1 MVATRAAYACG
12 DAWLD
17 QVLAYLLE
25 NAKFAKKYL
34 EEHLGNVAVR
44 VPDSTFAL
52 WLDFRRFGMNQSN
65 LVKTLICRGHIALSD
80 GVSFGDEGSGFMRM
94 NIGTPRAVLS
104 EGLERLAGAFSGA
117 SSDVHIAEPM
127 PADIKFV
134 KMHGLGNDFIYVD
147 CMDRALDN
155 LPELAVRMS
164 RRHVGVGAD
173 GIIAILP
180 SEAADCRMRIFN
192 ADGSEAQMCGN
203 GIRCVAKYIY
213 DNRIVRKQRLT
224 VETLSGIKTVEVHAG
239 LDDLTDTVTV
249 DMGLP
254 RTAPAEVPVLF
265 EGDSMV
271 EQPVAT
277 SSGDVAVTAIPW
289 ATPTA

>member
-1 MVATRAAYACG
+1 MLFRSGIVSAWTVVKSARLREPFFNWLSASEFNAPPIAAMEATRAAYACG

-117 SSDVHIAEPM
+117 SSDVHIAE
-127 PADIKFV
+127 
-134 KMHGLGNDFIYVD
+134 
-147 CMDRALDN
+147 DRKS
-155 LPELAVRMS
+155 V
-164 RRHVGVGAD
+164 V
-173 GIIAILP
+173 
-180 SEAADCRMRIFN
+180 
-192 ADGSEAQMCGN
+192 
-203 GIRCVAKYIY
+203 
-213 DNRIVRKQRLT
+213 
-224 VETLSGIKTVEVHAG
+224 
-239 LDDLTDTVTV
+239 
-249 DMGLP
+249 
-254 RTAPAEVPVLF
+254 
-265 EGDSMV
+265 
-271 EQPVAT
+271 
-277 SSGDVAVTAIPW
+277 
-289 ATPTA
+289 